1 MENELVCQDLI
12 QKVRSFKNKSIRR
25 IHMKKYMM
33 LFIALLSCSI
43 TMEGQN
49 QSKLIAELDDT
60 LNEYYTNKKFNG
72 TVLVAKKGEILYQ
85 GAFGYANFDKKIKN
99 TIETKFLIGSATKSF
114 TAIAIMQAREK
125 GLINLHT
132 PIKKYIPELNEELGN
147 LTLHFLMKNSSG
159 LPVHLNRITELQ
171 YRDISSK
178 ELIELYNTVQLAFKP
193 GSKYDYSNL
202 NYQLCAIVLE
212 RVTGKSYKQF
222 MEDHIFKPLK
232 MYNSGIER
240 THEIAKDKAL
250 GYDINDGKFVKSDDN
265 YMSYAMGGG
274 DIYANALDIQKWNSA
289 LYTNRLVNKKSKQLL
304 FDGKPNEFGTYG
316 YGFKVKE
323 YARSSDIKSI
333 GKLVRHGGSMYGYIC
348 NFNRYLDDEVI
359 IIVLGNI
366 RPYPT
371 MEITVAIE
379 KLLVLRKYL

>member
-1 MENELVCQDLI
+1 M
-12 QKVRSFKNKSIRR
+12 KNYIK
-25 IHMKKYMM
+25 
-33 LFIALLSCSI
+33 LFITLLLFSI
-43 TMEGQN
+43 TIESQS
-49 QSKLIAELDDT
+49 QSKLITEIDDT
-60 LNEYYTNKKFNG
+60 LNKYFTNKKFNG
-72 TVLVAKKGEILYQ
+72 TVLVAKKGNILYQ
-85 GAFGYANFDKKIKN
+85 GAFGFANFDKKIKN

-114 TAIAIMQAREK
+114 TAIAVMQAREK
-125 GLINLHT
+125 GFVNLHA

-178 ELIELYNTVQLAFKP
+178 ELIELYNTINLAFKP

-212 RVTGKSYKQF
+212 RVTGVSYKKY
-222 MEDHIFKPLK
+222 MEEHIFKPLK
-232 MYNSGIER
+232 MSNSGIER
-240 THEIAKDKAL
+240 TNEIAKDKAL
-250 GYDINDGKFVKSDDN
+250 GYDLNDGKFVESDVN

-274 DIYANALDIQKWNSA
+274 DIFANALDILKWDSA
-289 LYTNRLVNKKSKQLL
+289 LYANRLVNKKSKQLL
-304 FDGKPNEFGTYG
+304 FDGNPNEFGTYG

-323 YARSSDIKSI
+323 YTRSSDKKPV

-359 IIVLGNI
+359 IIVLGNM

>member
-1 MENELVCQDLI
+1 MKNYIILFAIFLTY
-12 QKVRSFKNKSIRR
+12 SFAIES
-25 IHMKKYMM
+25 
-33 LFIALLSCSI
+33 
-43 TMEGQN
+43 QN
-49 QSKLIAELDDT
+49 QSKLTFELNDT
-60 LNEYYTNKKFNG
+60 LNEYYNNKKFSG
-72 TVLVAKKGEILYQ
+72 TVLVANKGKILYQ
-85 GAFGYANFDKKIKN
+85 GAFGYADFDKKIKN

-125 GLINLHT
+125 GILNLHT

-147 LTLHFLMKNSSG
+147 LTLHLLMKNSSG

-171 YRDISSK
+171 HRDISSR
-178 ELIELYNTVQLAFKP
+178 ELIELYNSTKLSFKP

-212 RVTGKSYKQF
+212 RVTGKSYKEF
-222 MEDHIFKPLK
+222 METHIFKPLR
-232 MYNSGIER
+232 MYSSGIER
-240 THEIAKDKAL
+240 TNELAKDKAL
-250 GYDINDGKFVKSDDN
+250 GFDLIDNKFIKADNN

-274 DIYANALDIQKWNSA
+274 DIYANALDISKWDSA
-289 LYTNRLVNKKSKQLL
+289 LYTNILVNNKSKQLL
-304 FDGKPNEFGTYG
+304 FDGKPTEFGTYG
-316 YGFKVKE
+316 YGFKIKE
-323 YARSSDIKSI
+323 YTRSSSNNKT

-348 NFNRYLDDEVI
+348 NFNRYLDDEII

-379 KLLVLRKYL
+379 KLLLRHKYL

>member
-1 MENELVCQDLI
+1 
-12 QKVRSFKNKSIRR
+12 
-25 IHMKKYMM
+25 MKKYRI
-33 LFIALLSCSI
+33 LFIALLLCSVTI
-43 TMEGQN
+43 ESQN
-49 QSKLIAELDDT
+49 QSKLITELDDV

-72 TVLVAKKGEILYQ
+72 TVLVAKKGKILYQ
-85 GAFGYANFDKKIKN
+85 GAFGYANFDKRIEN

-125 GLINLHT
+125 GLVNLHT

-178 ELIELYNTVQLAFKP
+178 ELIELYNTIKLAFKP

-202 NYQLCAIVLE
+202 NYQLCALVLE
-212 RVTGKSYKQF
+212 RVTGISYKKY
-222 MEDHIFKPLK
+222 MEQHIFKPLK
-232 MYNSGIER
+232 MRNSGVER
-240 THEIAKDKAL
+240 THETAKDKAL
-250 GYDINDGKFVKSDDN
+250 GYDLNDGKFVKADTN

-274 DIYANALDIQKWNSA
+274 DIYANALDIQKWDSA
-289 LYTNRLVNKKSKQLL
+289 LYTNRLVNNKSKQLL

-316 YGFKVKE
+316 YGFKVKA
-323 YARSSDIKSI
+323 YARSSDRKST

-371 MEITVAIE
+371 MEITVVIE
-379 KLLVLRKYL
+379 KLLLLNKYL

>member
-1 MENELVCQDLI
+1 MGNELICHDLI
-12 QKVRSFKNKSIRR
+12 KMVRIFKNKSTKRV
-25 IHMKKYMM
+25 HMKKYII
-33 LFIALLSCSI
+33 LFTALLLCSI
-43 TMEGQN
+43 TIESQN
-49 QSKLIAELDDT
+49 QSKLTSELDDT
-60 LNEYYTNKKFNG
+60 LNEYYNNKKFNG
-72 TVLVAKKGEILYQ
+72 AVLVAKKGKILYQ
-85 GAFGYANFDKKIKN
+85 GAFGFANFDKKIKN

-125 GLINLHT
+125 GLVNIYT
-132 PIKKYIPELNEELGN
+132 PIKNYIPELNEEIGE

-159 LPVHLNRITELQ
+159 LPVHLNRITKLQ

-178 ELIELYNTVQLAFKP
+178 ELIELYNTTKLTFKP

-212 RVTGKSYKQF
+212 RVTGKSYKNY
-222 MEDHIFKPLK
+222 METHIFEPLK
-232 MYNSGIER
+232 MNNSGIER
-240 THEIAKDKAL
+240 THEVAKGKAL
-250 GYDINDGKFVKSDDN
+250 GYDLNDGKFVKSDDN

-274 DIYANALDIQKWNSA
+274 DIYANALDVLKWDSA
-289 LYTNRLVNKKSKQLL
+289 LYTNRLVNDKSKQLL

-323 YARSSDIKSI
+323 YTRSSDIKNI

-359 IIVLGNI
+359 IIILGNI

-379 KLLVLRKYL
+379 NLLLRYKYL

>member
-1 MENELVCQDLI
+1 
-12 QKVRSFKNKSIRR
+12 
-25 IHMKKYMM
+25 MKKYII
-33 LFIALLSCSI
+33 LFIFLLSYSVTI
-43 TMEGQN
+43 ESQN
-49 QSKLIAELDDT
+49 LPKLKTELDDT
-60 LNEYYTNKKFNG
+60 LNEYYINKKFNG
-72 TVLVAKKGEILYQ
+72 TVLVAKRGMVLYQ
-85 GAFGYANFDKKIKN
+85 GAFGYANFDNKIKN

-125 GLINLHT
+125 GLVNLHA
-132 PIKKYIPELNEELGN
+132 PIKKYIPELNQELGE

-178 ELIELYNTVQLAFKP
+178 ELIALYNTVKLAFEP
-193 GSKYDYSNL
+193 GTKYDYSNL

-212 RVTGKSYKQF
+212 RVTGKSYKQY
-222 MEDHIFKPLK
+222 MEANIFKTIK
-232 MYNSGIER
+232 MHNSGIER
-240 THEIAKDKAL
+240 TYEKAKDKAL
-250 GYDINDGKFVKSDDN
+250 GYDLNDNKFVKSDDN

-274 DIYANALDIQKWNSA
+274 DIYSNALDIAKWDSA
-289 LYTNRLVNKKSKQLL
+289 LYTNTLVNEKSKQLL

-323 YARSSDIKSI
+323 YNKSLGKK

-348 NFNRYLDDEVI
+348 NFNRYLDDEII

-379 KLLVLRKYL
+379 KLLLKHKYL